1 MTAEQFA
8 RARPRRAPGFTELVR
23 RHQLPV
29 FGAAALALGLAA
41 PFAFAPMHL
50 LPVLFLSL
58 GGLFLLLER
67 TASVRGAFLLG
78 WLFGIGSFAVGLGW
92 ITEAF
97 AVDADRFGALALPAL
112 IALAGGLGVF
122 PALALAAARA
132 LAGQANGG
140 RLFTAYAACWASGE
154 WLRGTVLTGFP
165 WNLAG
170 HAWGFAD
177 APLQL
182 AAWFGIYGLGLVT
195 VAAATLPALAIASR
209 RWWPLGAGLAGL
221 ALVWGFG
228 VARLALPLPPD
239 LDGVQ
244 LRLVQTDVAQSL
256 KWAPME
262 RARNFAELI
271 ALSRMPGASPASPT
285 HLIWPETA
293 VPFLVAEE
301 PAVRAAIA
309 AVVPPGGAVITGSV
323 RRAPDFAERPSMR
336 NSLLVIDEAGEVLGG
351 FDKVRLVPFG
361 EYVPLR
367 EWLPGVPK
375 LTNGAVDFSPGPPP
389 TSLPVPGLPAVWPLI
404 CHEAIFPGRLSD
416 RGPAA
421 GWILT
426 VTNDAWFGRSSG
438 PHQHALA
445 ARLRAVEL
453 GLPMLRVANGGI
465 SFVTDAYGRERAR
478 VPLGTSGTLDT
489 ALPAALPG
497 GTLYGRA
504 GNLPFLGAMLI
515 ILIILATKGRRR

>member
-1 MTAEQFA
+1 MAPLPA
-8 RARPRRAPGFTELVR
+8 RGPSGVNRCLGPTLRS
-23 RHQLPV
+23 
-29 FGAAALALGLAA
+29 AAALALGLAA
-41 PFAFAPMHL
+41 PLAFAPFHL
-50 LPVLFLSL
+50 LPLLFLSF

-67 TASVRGAFLLG
+67 TASVRSAFLVG
-78 WLFGIGSFAVGLGW
+78 WLFGLGSFVAGLGW

-97 AVDADRFGALALPAL
+97 AVDADRFGALPVPAL
-112 IALAGGLGVF
+112 IALASGLGVF
-122 PALALAAARA
+122 PAMALAAARA
-132 LAGQANGG
+132 LSGQANGA
-140 RLFTAYAACWASGE
+140 RLLIAYLVCWACGE

-182 AAWFGIYGLGLVT
+182 AAVLGIYGLGLVT
-195 VAAATLPALAIASR
+195 VAICALPALALATR
-209 RWWPLGAGLAGL
+209 RWWPLGASLAGL
-221 ALVWGFG
+221 VLLWIYG
-228 VARLALPLPPD
+228 VARLAVPLPPD
-239 LDGVQ
+239 LDGVR

-256 KWAPME
+256 KWEPTE

-271 ALSRMPGASPASPT
+271 ALSTAPGAWPAGPT

-309 AVVPPGGAVITGSV
+309 DVVPSGGAVITGAV
-323 RRAPDFAERPSMR
+323 RRAPNFDERPSMR
-336 NSLLVIDEAGEVLGG
+336 NSLLVIDGAGEILGG

-361 EYVPLR
+361 EFIPLR

-375 LTNGAVDFSPGPPP
+375 LTDGAVDFSPGPTP
-389 TSLPVPGLPAVWPLI
+389 TALPVPGLPAVWPLI
-404 CHEAIFPGRLSD
+404 CYEAIFPARLPGV
-416 RGPAA
+416 GPAA

-426 VTNDAWFGRSSG
+426 VTNDAWFGRSRG

-445 ARLRAVEL
+445 ARVRAVEL
-453 GLPMLRVANGGI
+453 GLPMLRAANGGI

-478 VPLGTSGTLDT
+478 LPLGTSGALDT

-497 GTLYGRA
+497 GTPYGRV
-504 GNLPFLGAMLI
+504 GDLPFLGAIII
-515 ILIILATKGRRR
+515 ILIVLTATRQWRR